1 VSTDRPDLTE
11 PHDPALD
18 GLFRA
23 LTADGTAGELAG
35 RTAALEM
42 FRDSQAEPPRFRPHQ
57 VQPGRLRQGHLRQGH
72 LRQGHLRQ
80 DTRPRRLRPPRFRL
94 AVSMGTAAAT
104 LVLAGG
110 ISAAYAAAL
119 PAPVQ
124 HIAYRMLGR
133 IGVPDAHPSA
143 PAASA
148 SRPAAVVAP
157 TTSAPATA
165 GCPCPASGPASASSP
180 DLTLAAALAQI
191 PAGGDEILS
200 GRLASGGRSEAGVR
214 VRLFEHVAGQPG
226 WRVAGSA
233 VTGASGQVTL
243 TVDHLTSNASF
254 RLAARR
260 GTVSAPVLVTVI
272 PRVSL
277 RLARGQAG
285 MDVLTARAPYAQAG
299 DPVVLQERAGGR
311 WYSVGER
318 ALGPDHLATFSVL
331 IPASGHLEYRVIMPR
346 TRTHGPAASGPVRIG
361 ARTRGRSGELGRVK
375 TVR

>member
-42 FRDSQAEPPRFRPHQ
+42 FRDSQAEPPRF
-57 VQPGRLRQGHLRQGH
+57 
-72 LRQGHLRQ
+72 
-80 DTRPRRLRPPRFRL
+80 RPRRLRPPRFRL

-148 SRPAAVVAP
+148 PRPAAVVAP
-157 TTSAPATA
+157 TSAPATA

-226 WRVAGSA
+226 WRLAGRA

-311 WYSVGER
+311 WYSVDER
-318 ALGPDHLATFSVL
+318 ALGPDHLATFGVL

-346 TRTHGPAASGPVRIG
+346 TRTHGPAASGPVRIA
-361 ARTRGRSGELGRVK
+361 ARTPGRSGELGRVK
-375 TVR
+375 TAR